1 MVHLRAEV
9 NRRAFAF
16 WRHGVHGFDN
26 VGHVHGRLGRVYHR
40 LVGLVPQTAGTAS
53 AQIAN
58 PTCERRRWRHVDAK
72 SDRLAVF
79 QPRNERCEMGIFAHE
94 VVVLMEQIG
103 KGGMGIARLGLREQ
117 LRQRHG
123 LRREL
128 PRIIS
133 PATLVFGGMMLVLL
147 RVHASCQRAAGRGD
161 DDGAL
166 SKSHVMSM
174 EPRTVRPKSA

>member
-16 WRHGVHGFDN
+16 WRHGVHGLDN

-79 QPRNERCEMGIFAHE
+79 QPRDERCEMGIFAHE

-123 LRREL
+123 LRR
-128 PRIIS
+128 
-133 PATLVFGGMMLVLL
+133 
-147 RVHASCQRAAGRGD
+147 
-161 DDGAL
+161 
-166 SKSHVMSM
+166 
-174 EPRTVRPKSA
+174 